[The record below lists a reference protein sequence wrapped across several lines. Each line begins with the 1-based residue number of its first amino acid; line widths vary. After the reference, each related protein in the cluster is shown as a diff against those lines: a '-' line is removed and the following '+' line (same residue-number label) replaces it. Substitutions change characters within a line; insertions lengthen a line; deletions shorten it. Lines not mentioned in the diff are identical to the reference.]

1 MTAPETTPPEA
12 KKSKS
17 TAVVQAGAQVKP
29 LIPTDIDSAW
39 RLAAAFAASGMLPKS
54 YYEDKNY
61 SADAKAFTAMQIGAE
76 VGLNPITAIQSIA
89 VVNGV
94 ATLWGDTQKALVLAS
109 GKADYVREGYEGD
122 DPFIRTTGNFD
133 DKKPNLAFKAWC
145 ETSRGGE
152 VTRQEYSVLDAIDAG
167 LWGKDIWKKHPKRM
181 LRYKARAFVLR
192 DVYPDVLKGL
202 THSYEEMQ
210 GEDLIDVTPAR
221 ADASHLAD
229 NDPAGN
235 MNRLIESSKE
245 PEIVMPKQSASEMAA
260 LNAALENRMA
270 GGVTLVQEPAKVEE
284 KPVDVM
290 GAMDALRRESAA
302 IKQKPDFVIEQT
314 EPLPNSVTVKE
325 PVDKDPRNAAYV
337 EKPAKQPDLLTGDV
351 DTQAAKN
358 QAEKDKLLDFNIKF
372 YRLDTVAGATSAAN
386 DLLTILKGVAEEDRQ
401 LVFSDY
407 QGREVVK
414 ALSAKGQGQR
424 TERFRELGITIN

>member
-1 MTAPETTPPEA
+1 MNAAPETTPPEP

-17 TAVVQAGAQVKP
+17 TAVVAAGNQARP

-89 VVNGV
+89 VVNGL

-109 GKADYVREGYEGD
+109 GKADYVREGYEGE
-122 DPFIRTTGNFD
+122 DPFIRTAGNFD

-145 ETSRGGE
+145 ETSRDGE

-235 MNRLIESSKE
+235 MNRLIESGKE
-245 PEIVMPKQSASEMAA
+245 PEVIMPKQSSSEMAA

-270 GGVTLVQEPAKVEE
+270 GGVTLEPAKIEE

-302 IKQKPDFVIEQT
+302 IKAKPDFVIEQT
-314 EPLPNSVTVKE
+314 EPLPTSVTVKE

-337 EKPAKQPDLLTGDV
+337 EKPAQPDLLAGGADK
-351 DTQAAKN
+351 QAAKE

-372 YRLDTVAGATSAAN
+372 YRLDTVAGATSATN
-386 DLLTILKGVAEEDRQ
+386 DLLTILKGVAEHDRQ

-407 QGREVVK
+407 QGGEVVK
-414 ALSAKGQGQR
+414 ALRAKGQGQR
-424 TERFRELGITIN
+424 IERFRELGITIN